1 MENLTSIVVAL
12 VGFMGSVI
20 VALVSGFYLSRVEP
34 TKSKLKKT
42 EILFGLR
49 VTATKEFNAIFQK
62 YAPLNLGELHD
73 GEIYGKKR
81 WEEIRKDVSKYKAQN
96 GYVFENKAIDKIL
109 DDILLSLDYSVNP
122 TYMALDAN
130 GNDGEANAFEE
141 ECYKD
146 TLILME
152 KANEMIKKYLFE
164 EANKA

>member
-1 MENLTSIVVAL
+1 MDLLPPIAVAL

-20 VALVSGFYLSRVEP
+20 VTVLGGWYTSKIEP
-34 TKSKLKKT
+34 TKSRLKKA
-42 EILFGLR
+42 EMLFDLR
-49 VTATKEFNAIFQK
+49 VKAAREFNTIYEK
-62 YAPLNLGELHD
+62 YNPLNLGELYNGD
-73 GEIYGKKR
+73 IYGEKR
-81 WEEIRKDVSKYKAQN
+81 WSKIREDISKYKAQN
-96 GYVFENKAIDKIL
+96 SYVFEGNVINKIL

-141 ECYKD
+141 DCYKD